1 MILLINPPLTKPCE
15 PPSGLVHL
23 AGALRAEGF
32 QYRLF
37 DANLEAILFLL
48 KTPIE
53 NRDTWTRRA
62 LKHIDS
68 NLESI
73 RDIGLY
79 RQFDKYKKTVL
90 EVNRLLDKSVAGNNV
105 RLSLENYEHAVLS
118 PVKTD
123 DLFYAAQH
131 PEENPFH
138 PYFSERLR
146 EIIEQQKPLH
156 IGFSLSYLSQALCT
170 FAMIGFVKT
179 HFPGLQIILGG
190 SLLTSWMKSPAWKN
204 HSELL
209 RAEGV
214 APPALLVE
222 GATTPSGGRGT
233 APLIDHLFCGPG
245 EGQLLALLG
254 KDISQETHYRPAYDF
269 DNASHYLAPGLI
281 MPYGTSS
288 GCYWGKCAFCPERAE
303 GNRYIQRSPHVVVSE
318 LQGLV
323 EETKPVLVHLTDN
336 AVSPAVL
343 KCLVQNPPGVP
354 WYGFARVTDHLTDPE
369 FCMALRRS
377 GCVMLKLGVESGDQ
391 SVLDAMHKG
400 NDVSITSRV
409 LKALSQTGI
418 AVYIYL
424 LFGTPAES
432 EIEARTTLSFVV
444 EHSSCINFL
453 NLAIFNLPLMSPDS
467 KRLQRSSF
475 YEGDLSLYT
484 DFIHPKGW
492 SRTKVRRFLD
502 GEFKKHPA
510 IKPILQR
517 QPPLFTSNHAPL
529 FSKLFLDSQINDM
542 AK

>member
-1 MILLINPPLTKPCE
+1 MRSSMILLINPPLTKPCE
-15 PPSGLVHL
+15 PSSGLAHL

-32 QYRLF
+32 QYRLL
-37 DANLEAILFLL
+37 DANLEGILFLL

-53 NRDTWTRRA
+53 ARDTWTRRA

-68 NLESI
+68 NLESL

-90 EVNRLLDKSVAGNNV
+90 EVNRLLDKSASGNNV
-105 RLSLENYEHAVLS
+105 RLSLEDYEDTVLS

-123 DLFYAAQH
+123 DLLHAAQY
-131 PEENPFH
+131 PEESPFY
-138 PYFSERLR
+138 PYFAERLR
-146 EIIEQQKPLH
+146 EIIEKEGPLFL
-156 IGFSLSYLSQALCT
+156 GFSLSYLNQALCT

-179 HFPGLQIILGG
+179 HFSDIQIILGG
-190 SLLTSWMKSPAWKN
+190 SLLTSWMNSPAWIN
-204 HSELL
+204 SSELL

-214 APPALLVE
+214 VPPALLVE
-222 GATTPSGGRGT
+222 GATR
-233 APLIDHLFCGPG
+233 APLIDHLVCGPG

-254 KDISQETHYRPAYDF
+254 KDISQETHYRPAYNF

-281 MPYGTSS
+281 MPYSTSS

-323 EETKPVLVHLTDN
+323 EETKPALVHLTDN

-343 KCLVQNPPGVP
+343 KCLAENPPGVP
-354 WYGFARVTDHLTDPE
+354 WYGFARVTDHLTDPD
-369 FCMALRRS
+369 FCMALKRS

-391 SVLDAMHKG
+391 RVLDAMHKG
-400 NDVSITSRV
+400 NDVSVTSRV
-409 LKALSQTGI
+409 LKTLSQTGI

-432 EIEARTTLSFVV
+432 EIEARTTLNFVI
-444 EHSSCINFL
+444 EYSSYINFM

-467 KRLQRSSF
+467 KGLQRSSF

-492 SRTKVRRFLD
+492 NRTKVRRFLD

>member
-1 MILLINPPLTKPCE
+1 MRSSMIVLINPPLTKPCE
-15 PPSGLVHL
+15 PSSGLAHL

-32 QYRLF
+32 QYRLL
-37 DANLEAILFLL
+37 DANLEGILFLL

-53 NRDTWTRRA
+53 ARDTWTRRA

-68 NLESI
+68 NLESL

-90 EVNRLLDKSVAGNNV
+90 EVNRLLDKSASGNNV
-105 RLSLENYEHAVLS
+105 RLSLEDYEDTVLS

-123 DLFYAAQH
+123 DLLHAAQY
-131 PEENPFH
+131 PEESPFY
-138 PYFSERLR
+138 PYFAERLR
-146 EIIEQQKPLH
+146 EIIEKEGPLFL
-156 IGFSLSYLSQALCT
+156 GFSLSYLNQALCT

-179 HFPGLQIILGG
+179 HFSDIQIILGG
-190 SLLTSWMKSPAWKN
+190 SLLTSWMNSPAWIN
-204 HSELL
+204 SSELL

-214 APPALLVE
+214 VPPALLVE
-222 GATTPSGGRGT
+222 GATR
-233 APLIDHLFCGPG
+233 APLIDHLVCGPG

-254 KDISQETHYRPAYDF
+254 KDISQETHYRPAYNF

-281 MPYGTSS
+281 MPYSTSS

-323 EETKPVLVHLTDN
+323 EETKPALVHLTDN

-343 KCLVQNPPGVP
+343 KCLAENPPGVP
-354 WYGFARVTDHLTDPE
+354 WYGFARVTDHLTDPD
-369 FCMALRRS
+369 FCMALKRS

-391 SVLDAMHKG
+391 RVLDAMHKG
-400 NDVSITSRV
+400 NDVSVTSRV
-409 LKALSQTGI
+409 LKTLSQTGI

-432 EIEARTTLSFVV
+432 EIEARTTLNFVI
-444 EHSSCINFL
+444 EYSSYINFM

-467 KRLQRSSF
+467 KGLQRSSF

-492 SRTKVRRFLD
+492 NRTKVRRFLD

>member
-1 MILLINPPLTKPCE
+1 MILLVHPPLTKPCE
-15 PPSGLVHL
+15 PSSGLAHL
-23 AGALRAEGF
+23 AGALRDEGF
-32 QYRLF
+32 QYRLL
-37 DANLEAILFLL
+37 DANLEGILFLL
-48 KTPIE
+48 KIPIE
-53 NRDTWTRRA
+53 ARDTWTRRA
-62 LKHIDS
+62 HKHIDS
-68 NLESI
+68 NLESL

-90 EVNRLLDKSVAGNNV
+90 EVNRLLDKSAAGNNV
-105 RLSLENYEHAVLS
+105 RLSLEDYEHAVLS

-131 PEENPFH
+131 PEENPFY

-170 FAMIGFVKT
+170 FAMIGFVKK
-179 HFPGLQIILGG
+179 HFPDIQIILGG

-214 APPALLVE
+214 APVALLPE
-222 GATTPSGGRGT
+222 GATTPSGGRRT
-233 APLIDHLFCGPG
+233 APLIDHLVCGPG
-245 EGQLLALLG
+245 ERQLLTLLG
-254 KDISQETHYRPAYDF
+254 KEVSQTAHYRPVYDF
-269 DNASHYLAPGLI
+269 DNTNQYLAPGLI
-281 MPYGTSS
+281 MPYSTSS

-318 LQGLV
+318 LQSLV
-323 EETKPVLVHLTDN
+323 EETKPALVHLTDN

-343 KCLVQNPPGVP
+343 KYLTESPPGAS
-354 WYGFARVTDHLTDPE
+354 WYGFTRVTDHLTDPA
-369 FCMALRRS
+369 FCMALKRS

-391 SVLDAMHKG
+391 RVLDAMHKG
-400 NDVSITSRV
+400 NDVSVTSRV
-409 LKALSQTGI
+409 LKALSQAGI
-418 AVYIYL
+418 AVYVYL

-432 EIEARTTLSFVV
+432 EKEARITLDFVV
-444 EHSSCINFL
+444 EHSGYISFL
-453 NLAIFNLPLMSPDS
+453 NLAIFNLPLLSPDS
-467 KRLQRSSF
+467 KGLQRSSF

-492 SRTKVRRFLD
+492 NRTKVRRFLD

-529 FSKLFLDSQINDM
+529 FSRLFLDSQINDM

>member
-1 MILLINPPLTKPCE
+1 MRSSMILLINPPLTKPCE
-15 PPSGLVHL
+15 PSSGLAHL

-32 QYRLF
+32 QYRLL
-37 DANLEAILFLL
+37 DANLEGILFLL

-53 NRDTWTRRA
+53 ARDTWTRRA

-68 NLESI
+68 NLESL

-90 EVNRLLDKSVAGNNV
+90 EVNRLLDKSASGNNV
-105 RLSLENYEHAVLS
+105 RLSLEDYEDTVLS

-123 DLFYAAQH
+123 DLLHAAQY
-131 PEENPFH
+131 PEESPFY
-138 PYFSERLR
+138 PYFAERLR
-146 EIIEQQKPLH
+146 EIIEKEGPLFL
-156 IGFSLSYLSQALCT
+156 GFSLSYLNQALCT

-179 HFPGLQIILGG
+179 HFSDIQIILGG
-190 SLLTSWMKSPAWKN
+190 SLLTSWMNSPAWIN
-204 HSELL
+204 SSELL

-214 APPALLVE
+214 VPPALLVE
-222 GATTPSGGRGT
+222 GATR
-233 APLIDHLFCGPG
+233 APLIDHLVCGPG

-254 KDISQETHYRPAYDF
+254 KDISQETHYRPAYNF

-281 MPYGTSS
+281 MPYSTSS

-323 EETKPVLVHLTDN
+323 EETKPALVHLTDN

-343 KCLVQNPPGVP
+343 KCLAENPPGVP
-354 WYGFARVTDHLTDPE
+354 WYGFARVTDHLTDPD
-369 FCMALRRS
+369 FCMALKRS

-391 SVLDAMHKG
+391 RVLDAMHKG
-400 NDVSITSRV
+400 NDVSVTSRV
-409 LKALSQTGI
+409 LKTLSQTGI

-432 EIEARTTLSFVV
+432 EIEARTTLNFVI
-444 EHSSCINFL
+444 EYSSYINFM

-467 KRLQRSSF
+467 KGLQRSSF

-492 SRTKVRRFLD
+492 NRTKVRRFLD

-529 FSKLFLDSQINDM
+529 FSRLFLDSQINDM

>member
-1 MILLINPPLTKPCE
+1 MIVLINPPLTKPCE
-15 PPSGLVHL
+15 PPSGLAHL

-32 QYRLF
+32 QYRLL
-37 DANLEAILFLL
+37 DANLEGILFLL

-53 NRDTWTRRA
+53 ARDTWTRRA

-68 NLESI
+68 NLELL

-90 EVNRLLDKSVAGNNV
+90 EVNRLLDKSVAGDNV
-105 RLSLENYEHAVLS
+105 RLSLEDYEDTVLS

-123 DLFYAAQH
+123 DLLYAAQY
-131 PEENPFH
+131 PEENPFY

-146 EIIEQQKPLH
+146 EIIEKEGPLFL
-156 IGFSLSYLSQALCT
+156 GFSLSYLSQALCT

-179 HFPGLQIILGG
+179 HFPDIQIILGG

-204 HSELL
+204 SSELL

-214 APPALLVE
+214 AGAPTIVSRGLMPVE
-222 GATTPSGGRGT
+222 GAMR
-233 APLIDHLFCGPG
+233 APLIDHLVCGPG

-254 KDISQETHYRPAYDF
+254 KDISQETHCRPAYNF
-269 DNASHYLAPGLI
+269 DNASRYLAPGLI
-281 MPYGTSS
+281 MPYSTSS

-323 EETKPVLVHLTDN
+323 EETKPALVHLTDN

-354 WYGFARVTDHLTDPE
+354 WYGFVRVTDHLTDPN

-377 GCVMLKLGVESGDQ
+377 GCVLLKLGVESGDQ
-391 SVLDAMHKG
+391 SVLDAMQKG
-400 NDVSITSRV
+400 NDVAIASRA
-409 LKALSQTGI
+409 LKALSQAGI
-418 AVYIYL
+418 AVYGYL

-432 EIEARTTLSFVV
+432 EKEARTTLDFVV
-444 EHSSCINFL
+444 EHSMYINFL
-453 NLAIFNLPLMSPDS
+453 NLAIFNLPLLSPDS

-484 DFIHPKGW
+484 DFIHQKGW